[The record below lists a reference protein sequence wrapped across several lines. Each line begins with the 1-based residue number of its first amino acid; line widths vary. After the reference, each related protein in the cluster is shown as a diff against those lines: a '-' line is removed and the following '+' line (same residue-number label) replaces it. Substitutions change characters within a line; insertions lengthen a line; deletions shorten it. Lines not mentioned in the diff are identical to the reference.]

1 MMKKL
6 LSLLLALTLTVS
18 VAFAFTDDNAIG
30 IDYVDDVNM
39 LVQLGV
45 IDGYPDGS
53 FGPQNYITRAE
64 FAKMAYT
71 LKYGSDNDGNLFAG
85 QPSVFTDV
93 ANDYWAVGYINYC
106 ANQKIVSGVGN
117 GQYNPTGNIT
127 VAEATKMILVIMG
140 CDPVKEGF
148 LGNGWMANVVAK
160 AIDLGVFDGWTGD
173 PTAYATRELV
183 AKLMRNAIFSPVYKY
198 SAITGVGSQ
207 LNALATDYNE
217 TLGEEVMGLKSVEGI
232 VVANE
237 RYAIYT
243 DEEGEALD
251 VNIPTIKENESVIY
265 YEAKETNGDINGYT
279 ITIDRAL
286 PDSMLGNKVNIFFR
300 ADVNSSAEYNY
311 KNVEVIGDVLV
322 DSDTVVYT
330 VAAPAITIMPNGDS
344 SSSTEIQPYITF
356 DVDGR
361 TIQIK
366 TDKADVEK
374 VAKKEDAKEITAV
387 NDNYAKYGYVFSGA
401 NTNDYIGELDA
412 AGEKFIDEM
421 GEGVLVDYRFVSVD
435 GGETYSYIFK
445 TQRGSYNAV
454 TSINSNS
461 IRVSGFGSIDEE
473 DVIMDGSVERDD
485 LVVCSYA
492 DGKVIIDKVDTIVGS
507 VEDYGD
513 KSVFV
518 NGSEYIAWEDCEQV
532 DTDKTIIDYFMD
544 NKRVANDNDTKYYV
558 YNGLIME
565 IDADTTVGSV
575 EDYAVVLKSTYD
587 EDMDVAYVKLG
598 FADNTEGMYQ
608 VTKTYLE
615 DRRNPHDVA
624 NNGNRPSDFANNAY
638 VGYVVEYKMT
648 TGGVDLS
655 AQDLND
661 IEVFATKDGENEIAA
676 PSIKNGQLDGLYSYN
691 DASVL
696 FVLKGEGNTIDH
708 KAYKLADIRNLD
720 NLGAITDKIYGTY
733 VAQEAGRSSYVVAAA
748 VKGDNMDISYHDSHD
763 IAYVVNATQRYNSTT
778 DLYYLDIN
786 MITADGNVNIKTI
799 EDVQDFTGN
808 TVLDNNTIGRIE
820 EYEGAI
826 INYET
831 NGDVI
836 TKLDFVDEDTY
847 FYATITNERNDV
859 VSYYEISNTEIT
871 VDNTMPKSLT
881 YHEDGYTIIGI
892 DEEDY
897 IGETLT
903 KISNRQDIIA
913 ADYYNAIIVID
924 EGEIET
930 IFSFAHN

>member
-1 MMKKL
+1 
-6 LSLLLALTLTVS
+6 
-18 VAFAFTDDNAIG
+18 
-30 IDYVDDVNM
+30 
-39 LVQLGV
+39 
-45 IDGYPDGS
+45 
-53 FGPQNYITRAE
+53 
-64 FAKMAYT
+64 
-71 LKYGSDNDGNLFAG
+71 
-85 QPSVFTDV
+85 
-93 ANDYWAVGYINYC
+93 
-106 ANQKIVSGVGN
+106 
-117 GQYNPTGNIT
+117 
-127 VAEATKMILVIMG
+127 
-140 CDPVKEGF
+140 
-148 LGNGWMANVVAK
+148 
-160 AIDLGVFDGWTGD
+160 
-173 PTAYATRELV
+173 
-183 AKLMRNAIFSPVYKY
+183 
-198 SAITGVGSQ
+198 
-207 LNALATDYNE
+207 
-217 TLGEEVMGLKSVEGI
+217 
-232 VVANE
+232 
-237 RYAIYT
+237 
-243 DEEGEALD
+243 
-251 VNIPTIKENESVIY
+251 
-265 YEAKETNGDINGYT
+265 
-279 ITIDRAL
+279 
-286 PDSMLGNKVNIFFR
+286 
-300 ADVNSSAEYNY
+300 
-311 KNVEVIGDVLV
+311 
-322 DSDTVVYT
+322 
-330 VAAPAITIMPNGDS
+330 
-344 SSSTEIQPYITF
+344 
-356 DVDGR
+356 
-361 TIQIK
+361 
-366 TDKADVEK
+366 
-374 VAKKEDAKEITAV
+374 
-387 NDNYAKYGYVFSGA
+387 
-401 NTNDYIGELDA
+401 
-412 AGEKFIDEM
+412 
-421 GEGVLVDYRFVSVD
+421 
-435 GGETYSYIFK
+435 
-445 TQRGSYNAV
+445 
-454 TSINSNS
+454 
-461 IRVSGFGSIDEE
+461 
-473 DVIMDGSVERDD
+473 
-485 LVVCSYA
+485 
-492 DGKVIIDKVDTIVGS
+492 
-507 VEDYGD
+507 
-513 KSVFV
+513 
-518 NGSEYIAWEDCEQV
+518 
-532 DTDKTIIDYFMD
+532 MD

-661 IEVFATKDGENEIAA
+661 IEVFATKDGENKIAA